1 MYKGPIPTRS
11 VLCSEVRVYLA
22 IDDTCYLCVFYSGV
36 FDGSGM
42 LLQSGRGCEDRDQRE
57 RDGGSVEFE
66 GCGGGG

>member
-1 MYKGPIPTRS
+1 MYL
-11 VLCSEVRVYLA
+11 V
-22 IDDTCYLCVFYSGV
+22 IDDICYLCVFYSGV